1 MQVWWI
7 KDTVSNNLDSGPAPN
22 SLTCSK
28 YYNLIQQLKLMADR
42 FRTVSMPVHRVF
54 IVNMLLAFAFHLH
67 SAFALPFSV
76 HLPLTKLCSMF
87 TDRSPCICLPSTGIQ
102 LFICSPFKW
111 KSKKV
116 PVKCL
121 LPPELFKKILTH
133 WCVIISDYFFTG
145 TWTSFTFFQAM
156 II

>member
-1 MQVWWI
+1 
-7 KDTVSNNLDSGPAPN
+7 
-22 SLTCSK
+22 
-28 YYNLIQQLKLMADR
+28 MADR
-42 FRTVSMPVHRVF
+42 FRTVSMSVHRVF

-87 TDRSPCICLPSTGIQ
+87 TDRSPCICLPSIQ

-116 PVKCL
+116 PVMPFTSGAFQEDSYL
-121 LPPELFKKILTH
+121 LMCHHIWLFFYRNMDIFHIFSGHDYLAHNLWFVKEVKKNG
-133 WCVIISDYFFTG
+133 WQV
-145 TWTSFTFFQAM
+145 
-156 II
+156 